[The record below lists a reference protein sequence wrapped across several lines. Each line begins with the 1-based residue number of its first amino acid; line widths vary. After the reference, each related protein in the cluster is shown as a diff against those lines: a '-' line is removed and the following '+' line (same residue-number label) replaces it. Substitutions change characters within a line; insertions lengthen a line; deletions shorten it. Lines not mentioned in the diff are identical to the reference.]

1 MVAISSIRLTA
12 PVIETRKM
20 VKTFPSGR
28 EVIQVLDGVDFK
40 LERGKTASIRG
51 ESGSG
56 KTTFLNIISG
66 LEAVDSGQLFWDGN
80 RVDLRSSGELA
91 AVRSSQMGLIFQ
103 AYYLLPE
110 LNLWENV
117 LLAARLRRKPGTRE
131 RDRAKYLL
139 RRVGLAE
146 RFKFSV
152 EKLSGGERQRAALAR
167 ALMNRPKLILADE
180 PTGNLDETTG
190 DSMIELLLEMVRE
203 EGSSLILVT
212 HNMKHA
218 AKTDVCYRLHLGK
231 LQPVKHDG

>member
-1 MVAISSIRLTA
+1 MDAKSSIRPTP
-12 PVIETRKM
+12 PVIETRRI

-66 LEAVDSGQLFWDGN
+66 LEALDSGQLLWNGN
-80 RVDLRSSGELA
+80 RVDLRLFGELA
-91 AVRSSQMGLIFQ
+91 AVRSSQMGLVFQ

-117 LLAARLRRKPGTRE
+117 LLPARLRGRQGSLERE
-131 RDRAKYLL
+131 RAEYLL
-139 RRVGLAE
+139 HRVGLAE
-146 RFKFSV
+146 RLKFSV

-167 ALMNRPKLILADE
+167 ALMNRPRLILADE

-203 EGSSLILVT
+203 EGASLILVT

-218 AKTDVCYRLHLGK
+218 AKTDVSYRLHLGK
-231 LQPVKHDG
+231 LHPVKHDG